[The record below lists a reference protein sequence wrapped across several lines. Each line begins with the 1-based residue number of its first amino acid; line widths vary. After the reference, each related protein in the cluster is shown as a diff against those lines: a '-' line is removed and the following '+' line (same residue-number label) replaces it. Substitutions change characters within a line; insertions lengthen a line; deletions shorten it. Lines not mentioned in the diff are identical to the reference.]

1 MKVKFTAHAHPTAKS
16 AHKARCVGTII
27 HNERLDMA
35 AMAEELARTSQLGA
49 STAHYY
55 LSLVRDYILSSLA
68 AGNRL
73 DFGDFALELTFEG
86 TLDGAN
92 AKFDPAKNS
101 IGAALR
107 LSKKAKA
114 RLATLKPQNATPV
127 PEPEI
132 ASVVDSA
139 TRAQDTVTQG
149 AKILL
154 AGKNLLVD
162 PERDDEGVE
171 LRDETTGETL
181 CTGEVLKSSMT
192 TLDCVFASPLANG
205 RYRLAVRT
213 RAAQSAKV
221 PSVATR
227 AIAFRHTG

>member
-1 MKVKFTAHAHPTAKS
+1 MLSEKFPGLVVAG
-16 AHKARCVGTII
+16 ARDGYFDI
-27 HNERLDMA
+27 
-35 AMAEELARTSQLGA
+35 
-49 STAHYY
+49 
-55 LSLVRDYILSSLA
+55 RD
-68 AGNRL
+68 
-73 DFGDFALELTFEG
+73 E
-86 TLDGAN
+86 
-92 AKFDPAKNS
+92 S
-101 IGAALR
+101 I
-107 LSKKAKA
+107 
-114 RLATLKPQNATPV
+114 PN
-127 PEPEI
+127 EI
-132 ASVVDSA
+132 AAS
-139 TRAQDTVTQG
+139 G

-162 PERDDEGVE
+162 PEHGDEGVE

-213 RAAQSAKV
+213 RAAQSAKI